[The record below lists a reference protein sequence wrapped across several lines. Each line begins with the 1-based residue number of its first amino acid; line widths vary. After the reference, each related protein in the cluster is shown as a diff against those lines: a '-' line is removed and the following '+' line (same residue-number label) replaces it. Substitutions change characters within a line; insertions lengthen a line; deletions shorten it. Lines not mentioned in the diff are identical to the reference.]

1 MLSFNIATLCDGVSY
16 TNSICLVEEMTVSD
30 KILHLFARCKHYLT
44 TLNIFPS
51 VPTSTDEYELNRQR
65 ISTRL
70 FLVIFIVSLIVLL
83 FYNSVIMVQKTV
95 KVETPS
101 FTEYSDLNLNS
112 AYNETLT
119 CPCSKISITY
129 GKFIQIE
136 YTLHQVC
143 SSIFVSQPWFKCLSN
158 IPGNLVQFGLPPLD
172 FRASGKISFQAL
184 RSFCEL
190 INSTIL
196 NNRIQFYSNQYV
208 SAFVIP
214 PQLLNFQIESL
225 TDQFRSSMTN
235 SFLLS
240 LATIRDTTGANTLL
254 SGRLTNYKIVIPDG
268 EQIRMYPS
276 YYTDNCTCLISRACI
291 DKNGYFFHDYNL
303 VSKPLFNVPEFYCGC
318 YFIEALLQ
326 SSLKCFYDQLCVKKL
341 ESHLMSSVPMTIIPL
356 DASVP
361 SNYLV
366 NSVIEE
372 LVNNLMIEEWN
383 VSMIYETYYN
393 ECQPAQCTYKIQA
406 RNNIIYIVTTLFGI
420 TGGLATALKLIVPRV
435 VKLVRKKR
443 VQQQQQQQQQQQ
455 PETGKIKLKTA
466 KCTTLKL

>member
-1 MLSFNIATLCDGVSY
+1 
-16 TNSICLVEEMTVSD
+16 MTVSG

-51 VPTSTDEYELNRQR
+51 VSTSTDEYELNTQR

-70 FLVIFIVSLIVLL
+70 FLFIFIASLIILL
-83 FYNSVIMVQKTV
+83 FYNSLIMVQKTV

-119 CPCSKISITY
+119 CSCSKISINY
-129 GKFIQIE
+129 GKFIRIE

-143 SSIFVSQPWFKCLSN
+143 SSIFVSQPWFKCLEN
-158 IPGNLVQFGLPPLD
+158 IPENLVQFGLPSLD
-172 FRASGKISFQAL
+172 FRASGKIAFQTL

-196 NNRIQFYSNQYV
+196 DNRIQFYSNQYV
-208 SAFVIP
+208 SAFVIHQ
-214 PQLLNFQIESL
+214 QLLNFQIESL
-225 TDQFRSSMTN
+225 TGQFRSSITN

-240 LATIRDTTGANTLL
+240 LATIRDTTEANTLL
-254 SGRLTNYKIVIPDG
+254 SGRLINADMMIRDG
-268 EQIRMYPS
+268 KQILIYPLR
-276 YYTDNCTCLISRACI
+276 YMDNCTCLTSRACI
-291 DKNGYFFHDYNL
+291 DKNGYSFFAYNL
-303 VSKPLFNVPEFYCGC
+303 GSKPLFNVPEFYYGC

-326 SSLKCFYDQLCVKKL
+326 SSLKCFYNRSCVKEL

-361 SNYLV
+361 SNYSV

-383 VSMIYETYYN
+383 VSMIYERYYN

-406 RNNIIYIVTTLFGI
+406 RNNIIYIVITLVGI
-420 TGGLATALKLIVPRV
+420 TGGLITALKLIVPRV

-443 VQQQQQQQQQQQ
+443 VQQQQQQQQ
-455 PETGKIKLKTA
+455 PDTGKIKLKTA
-466 KCTTLKL
+466 KCTALKL